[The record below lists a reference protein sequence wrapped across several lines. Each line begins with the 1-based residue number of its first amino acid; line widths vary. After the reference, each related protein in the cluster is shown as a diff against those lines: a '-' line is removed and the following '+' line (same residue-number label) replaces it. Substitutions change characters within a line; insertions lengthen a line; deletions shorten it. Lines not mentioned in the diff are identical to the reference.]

1 MIKDQR
7 IPHMGCAHHARRPR
21 ANYDGFKSHVPLV
34 AVFNRIGKGDAFYL
48 ARGGKIRPSPYPR
61 GNPFFQNGGAPLIN
75 GL

>member
-48 ARGGKIRPSPYPR
+48 ARGGKIRY
-61 GNPFFQNGGAPLIN
+61 
-75 GL
+75 

>member
-34 AVFNRIGKGDAFYL
+34 AVFNRL
-48 ARGGKIRPSPYPR
+48 ARGMHFIWPEGAKFVINMTTIPKTGHVR
-61 GNPFFQNGGAPLIN
+61 GSKRQNP
-75 GL
+75 

>member
-48 ARGGKIRPSPYPR
+48 ARGGKIRYQYDNDPK
-61 GNPFFQNGGAPLIN
+61 NGTCQRQ
-75 GL
+75 